1 MFDNERNEK
10 KMEAIFIRRSIRKFK
25 NQPVE
30 KEKIDKL
37 LKAAMQA
44 PSAGNQQPWEF
55 IVVQER
61 ENLIKLSGMSPYS
74 KPVKDAPLALVLLGN
89 EERMKFPENWQQD
102 MGTATENILLQAV
115 ELGLGAVY
123 LGAAPIEER
132 ENFIKKMFDLPDH
145 IKPFCIIPIGYP
157 ADGQENKFIDRYD
170 EKRVH
175 YESF

>member
-1 MFDNERNEK
+1 
-10 KMEAIFIRRSIRKFK
+10 MEAIFTRRSIRKYK

-61 ENLIKLSGMSPYS
+61 ENLVRLSEASPYS
-74 KPVKDAPLALVLLGN
+74 KPVKDAPLAFVLLGN
-89 EERMKFPENWQQD
+89 VERMKFPENWQQD
-102 MGTATENILLQAV
+102 MGAATENILLQAV
-115 ELGLGAVY
+115 ELKLGAVCI
-123 LGAAPIEER
+123 GIAPSEDR
-132 ENFIKKMFDLPDH
+132 ENFVKKMYSLPEN
-145 IKPFCIIPIGYP
+145 IKPFCIIAIGYP
-157 ADGQENKFIDRYD
+157 AEGQENKFIDRYD

-175 YESF
+175 YEKF